1 MMMQAPNTM
10 GSPNQAP
17 LWKMA
22 QQGRGMGMDPKQQV
36 MMAML
41 ARQLAQA
48 GHNLAGGAPA
58 PMQRDHAM
66 VPGFDLYGNMQG

>member
-10 GSPNQAP
+10 GSPNQVP

-22 QQGRGMGMDPKQQV
+22 QQGNGMDPKQQI

-41 ARQLAQA
+41 QQQLAKA
-48 GHNLAGGAPA
+48 GGQLAGGGGA
-58 PMQRDHAM
+58 PMQQPGLM
-66 VPGFDLYGNMQG
+66 VPGFDLYGNPQG